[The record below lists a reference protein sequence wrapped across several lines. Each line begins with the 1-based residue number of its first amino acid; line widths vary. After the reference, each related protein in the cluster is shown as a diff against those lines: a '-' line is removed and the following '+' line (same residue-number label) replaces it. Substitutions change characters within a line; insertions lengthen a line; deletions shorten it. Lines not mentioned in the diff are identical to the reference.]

1 MNLILTP
8 THLRTDTLSVPLA
21 ADAPLRAAIA
31 ALVTAILGKSHACER
46 YEVEDTVLRA
56 SPFAWDLS
64 RPEFKEHRPAFDAI
78 VAAIADAIAAE
89 QAARDAA
96 EAIRKAAEPALL
108 AKQAVLEAW
117 QEKLAGRFTDPLTGI
132 EIDMREDVRN
142 LLTGQVVLVTTAINI
157 GAMKPDEQVAIW
169 DADGKKHAL
178 PASDLIGLILRY
190 GQAWSEAFDKFAP

>member
-1 MNLILTP
+1 MNHLITP

-21 ADAPLRAAIA
+21 ADAPLRAAIT
-31 ALVTAILGKSHACER
+31 ALVSARLGRPHSPEKFEL
-46 YEVEDTVLRA
+46 EDTVLRA
-56 SPFAWDLS
+56 SPYAWDIKA
-64 RPEFKEHRPAFDAI
+64 E
-78 VAAIADAIAAE
+78 AAPLHAMIDKLLVDE
-89 QAARDAA
+89 QAVRDAA
-96 EAIRKAAEPALL
+96 EVIRKAAEPALL
-108 AKQAVLEAW
+108 AKQAVIEAW

-142 LLTGQVVLVTTAINI
+142 LLTGQVVLVTTAINL
-157 GAMKPDEQVAIW
+157 GAIKPDEQVAIW